1 MARTA
6 MATTRRTT
14 AAVALGAAVAAL
26 AGGGISAAWAES
38 VVLINVF
45 EVQPGAEEEAVRYW
59 EAARGF
65 LSRQPGYVSTRLH
78 RALRPDA
85 CFQLVNVAEWASAE
99 AFQAATVRMQRE
111 LAAAPPPG
119 LRFTPALYRV
129 VRE

>member
-1 MARTA
+1 MTSTIVAKARRTA
-6 MATTRRTT
+6 M
-14 AAVALGAAVAAL
+14 AAVALGAAAL
-26 AGGGISAAWAES
+26 ATGGVSAARAEN

-45 EVQPGAEEEAVRYW
+45 EVQPGTEEEAVRYW
-59 EAARGF
+59 EAARDF

-85 CFQLVNVAEWASAE
+85 RFQLVNVAEWASAE
-99 AFQAATVRMQRE
+99 ALQAATARMQRE

-119 LRFTPALYRV
+119 LRVTPGLYRV

>member
-1 MARTA
+1 MTSTIVAKARRTA
-6 MATTRRTT
+6 M
-14 AAVALGAAVAAL
+14 AAVALGAAAL
-26 AGGGISAAWAES
+26 ATGGVSAARAEN

-45 EVQPGAEEEAVRYW
+45 EVQPGTEEEAVRYW
-59 EAARGF
+59 EAARDF

-85 CFQLVNVAEWASAE
+85 RFQLVNVAEWASAE

-119 LRFTPALYRV
+119 LRFTPGLYRV

>member
-1 MARTA
+1 MTSAIVAKARRTA
-6 MATTRRTT
+6 M
-14 AAVALGAAVAAL
+14 AAVALGAAAL
-26 AGGGISAAWAES
+26 ATGGVSAARAEN

-45 EVQPGAEEEAVRYW
+45 EVQPGTEEEAVRYW
-59 EAARGF
+59 EAARDF

-85 CFQLVNVAEWASAE
+85 RFQLVNVAEWASAE
-99 AFQAATVRMQRE
+99 AFQAATARMQRE

-119 LRFTPALYRV
+119 LRSTPGLYRV

>member
-1 MARTA
+1 MMHTIVVRARRTA
-6 MATTRRTT
+6 
-14 AAVALGAAVAAL
+14 AALALGAAVAFS
-26 AGGGISAAWAES
+26 AGGVPAARAEN

-45 EVQPGAEEEAVRYW
+45 EVPPGAEEEAIRWW
-59 EAARGF
+59 EAARDF
-65 LSRQPGYVSTRLH
+65 LARQPGYVSTRLH

-85 CFQLVNVAEWASAE
+85 RFQLVNVAEWASAE
-99 AFQAATVRMQRE
+99 AFQATTARMQRE

>member
-1 MARTA
+1 MTGTIMAKARTA
-6 MATTRRTT
+6 V
-14 AAVALGAAVAAL
+14 AAVALGAAAAL
-26 AGGGISAAWAES
+26 AGGVSAARAEN

-45 EVQPGAEEEAVRYW
+45 EVQPGTEEEAVRYW
-59 EAARGF
+59 EAARDF

-85 CFQLVNVAEWASAE
+85 RFQLVNVAEWASAE
-99 AFQAATVRMQRE
+99 AFQAATARMQRE

-119 LRFTPALYRV
+119 LRFTPGLYRV